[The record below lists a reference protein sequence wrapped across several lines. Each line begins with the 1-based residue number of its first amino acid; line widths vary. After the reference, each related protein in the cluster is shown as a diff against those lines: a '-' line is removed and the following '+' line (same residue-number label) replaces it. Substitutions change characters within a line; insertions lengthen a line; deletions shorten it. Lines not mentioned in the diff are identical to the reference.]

1 MSAPEVGDR
10 LVAAIRS
17 GSYDL
22 IVANFAN
29 PDMVG
34 HTGSLSAAIR
44 AVETVDSCVGRVA
57 EAIEAAGGAMF
68 LTAEHGNCET
78 LVDPATGGP
87 HTAPTTNLV
96 PTLMVGAPA
105 GGVAVRRGREGDL
118 AHERPEGGKRGRG

>member
-1 MSAPEVGDR
+1 MSAPEVCDR

-57 EAIEAAGGAMF
+57 EAIEAAGCAMF
-68 LTAEHGNCET
+68 LTADHGNCET
-78 LVDPATGGP
+78 MGDPPTGSP
-87 HTAPTTNLV
+87 PTPPTTTQL
-96 PTLMVGAPA
+96 PPGPA
-105 GGVAVRRGREGDL
+105 R
-118 AHERPEGGKRGRG
+118 